1 MTTSPSTS
9 WKEVISPD
17 EPAVFERLAQDI
29 AAVQAHA
36 AQRRGA
42 AARGLHAKQN
52 VVASARFE
60 VLPGLPAQA
69 RAGLFAEP
77 KTYEAVVRFS
87 NGDPNHRDDKKPDVR
102 GIAVKVMGVEGKKLI
117 PGMESAPTQDFLAI
131 LTPSQP
137 FRTPEDFVWFVS
149 SMRSPATLLPRAL
162 VRFGPGPL
170 FRILKRVQ
178 AGLGAPLKPLWG
190 NTYFSALPIRFGA
203 HAVKYS
209 FAPLDAEGAGPALD
223 PDLGA
228 ALAKQLEQ
236 RELRWELRVQ
246 FYTDEQAT
254 PLEDPTV
261 DWQGPWVPVARLT
274 LGKQAV
280 ESEQGRALATWAEG
294 LSFDPWHA
302 QEELRPLGAFMRARS
317 AAYRVSTQARKAAPE
332 PAGLPR

>member
-1 MTTSPSTS
+1 MTTPSTS
-9 WKEVISPD
+9 WKEVLAPD
-17 EPAVFERLAQDI
+17 EAAVFERLAQDI

-36 AQRRGA
+36 AQRRGS

-52 VVASARFE
+52 VVTSARFE
-60 VLPGLPAQA
+60 VLPDLPPHA
-69 RAGLFAEP
+69 RVGLFAEP
-77 KTYEAVVRFS
+77 KTFEAVARFS

-102 GIAVKVMGVEGKKLI
+102 GLAVKVMGVGGKKLI
-117 PGMESAPTQDFLAI
+117 PGMEDAPTQDFLGI

-149 SMRSPATLLPRAL
+149 NMRSQATLLPKAL
-162 VRFGPGPL
+162 FRFGPGPL

-178 AGLGAPLKPLWG
+178 AGLGAPLKPLWA

-209 FAPLDAEGAGPALD
+209 FVPLDGEGAGAALD
-223 PDLGA
+223 PDLGG
-228 ALAKQLEQ
+228 ALGKQLEQ

-246 FYTDEQAT
+246 FYADEQTT

-274 LGKQAV
+274 LGKQSVA
-280 ESEQGRALATWAEG
+280 SAQGQALATWAEH

-317 AAYRVSTQARKAAPE
+317 AAYRVSTQARKASPE